1 MRNITCILL
10 LLLSIVSCSKNDN
23 EIQQTPTE
31 SMYYPSNTSASWET
45 KSLSSLGWNQNA
57 VQPLKDYLNQKGTK
71 SFMIIVNGRIVM
83 EEYFN
88 GHTATA
94 TWEWNSAGKT
104 LVASTVGIAQQENL
118 LNINNKVSDYLGTE
132 WTSMPLNKENLI
144 TVKHLLTMTAGNDDT
159 KQYVIKSNLTY
170 IADAGTRWAY
180 SNIFQKLTDVVN
192 KASNK
197 PFETYFNEK
206 LKSKI
211 GMEGFWN
218 FGTIFTIYHSNTKSM
233 ARFGLLAL
241 NKGKW
246 NNEQIINESYFNESV
261 STSQSINP
269 SYGYLWWLNGK
280 TSFMIPNEQTVYQD
294 FLVPNAPADMYAAMG
309 AKDQRIYVIPS
320 KKMAVIRMGDASDPV
335 NPNFAVSG
343 FDNNTEDLLAEHLT
357 TVQVFNE
364 ELGARLALQIL
375 YRIKYPNTP
384 HEITYLGTNV
394 LYRDSTGD

>member
-1 MRNITCILL
+1 MKIMRNITCILL

-71 SFMIIVNGRIVM
+71 SFMILVNGRIVM

-241 NKGKW
+241 NKGTW

-280 TSFMIPNEQTVYQD
+280 TSFMIPNEQNVYQG

-343 FDNNTEDLLAEHLT
+343 FDNDLWGKINA
-357 TVQVFNE
+357 VIN
-364 ELGARLALQIL
+364 
-375 YRIKYPNTP
+375 
-384 HEITYLGTNV
+384 
-394 LYRDSTGD
+394 